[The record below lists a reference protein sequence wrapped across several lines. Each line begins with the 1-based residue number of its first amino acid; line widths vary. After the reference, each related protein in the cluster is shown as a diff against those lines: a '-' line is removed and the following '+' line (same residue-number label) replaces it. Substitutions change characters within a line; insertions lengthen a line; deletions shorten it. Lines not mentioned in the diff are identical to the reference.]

1 MDSGKLEMSDSNSI
15 EVLTSS
21 ESSTPVE
28 EKVISFSQSPLK
40 KMKSNLN
47 KITERSFPKI
57 SDEILQIILLENPLE
72 EESLPSDKE
81 NMLPVIQTFIA
92 NVCVLERNDEA
103 MNVYVKV
110 FCKLKDKWIGR
121 QGRIL
126 MEMMM
131 SELSKFFKEYSSSF
145 EESIDDRKR
154 NNCFKLCKFVSLLYM
169 EGAIGLRLVLAIMQ
183 AFYNPNKMTLE
194 VFCKLFSGCRVKLLN
209 DSTFRS
215 SSLFDKYKTF
225 LETCNKSAS
234 VEPMY
239 RFMCLDLLDK
249 M

>member
-1 MDSGKLEMSDSNSI
+1 MDSEKIEMSDSGSN
-15 EVLTSS
+15 VTSGNN
-21 ESSTPVE
+21 TPVG
-28 EKVISFSQSPLK
+28 EKIISFSHSPLK
-40 KMKSNLN
+40 KMKANLN

-57 SDEILQIILLENPLE
+57 SDEILQIVLLENPLE
-72 EESLPSDKE
+72 EECLPSDKE
-81 NMLPVIQTFIA
+81 NMLPIIQTFIA

-110 FCKLKDKWIGR
+110 FCKMKDKWIGR

-131 SELSKFFKEYSSSF
+131 SELSKFFKEYSSLS
-145 EESIDDRKR
+145 EDSIDDRKR
-154 NNCFKLCKFVSLLYM
+154 NNCFKLCKFVSVLYI
-169 EGAIGLRLVLAIMQ
+169 EGGIGLRLVLAILQ
-183 AFYNPNKMTLE
+183 AFYNPNKNTLE
-194 VFCKLFSGCRVKLLN
+194 VFCKLFSGCRVKIMK

-225 LETCNKSAS
+225 LDTCSKSTS
-234 VEPMY
+234 LEPMY
-239 RFMCLDLLDK
+239 KFMCQDILDK

>member
-1 MDSGKLEMSDSNSI
+1 MDSEKLEMNDSVSP
-15 EVLTSS
+15 LTS
-21 ESSTPVE
+21 ESNTPVE
-28 EKVISFSQSPLK
+28 EKVITFTQSPLK

-57 SDEILQIILLENPLE
+57 SDEILQIVLLDNPLE
-72 EESLPSDKE
+72 DECLPSDKE
-81 NMLPVIQTFIA
+81 NMLPVIQTFIS

-121 QGRIL
+121 QGRVL

-131 SELSKFFKEYSSSF
+131 TELSKFFKEYSSLT
-145 EESIDDRKR
+145 EESIDDKKR
-154 NNCFKLCKFVSLLYM
+154 NSCFKLCKFVSLLYM
-169 EGAIGLRLVLAIMQ
+169 EGAVGLRLVLAILQ

-194 VFCKLFSGCRVKLLN
+194 VFCKLFAACRVKLLN
-209 DSTFRS
+209 DSTFRT
-215 SSLFDKYKTF
+215 SSLFDKYKNF
-225 LETCNKSAS
+225 LETSSKSPTL
-234 VEPMY
+234 EPMY
-239 RFMCLDLLDK
+239 KFMCQDILDK